1 LDLVAQRTK
10 YYKRVLVAVFNSIG
24 VPTSYLKFVEGSSY
38 QLTKEYTLDNF
49 RLCSIVNEH
58 DAKRAGAEVVKQVDS
73 PLLSGLLYPGMQA
86 LDEQYLG
93 CDFQFGGVDQVFSQ
107 FTSSLHFSLSSQRK
121 IFIFAEEFLPRLGY
135 AKRAHLM
142 NAMVPGLGGGKMSAS
157 DPNSKIDFLDPP
169 EVVRKKIKSA
179 FCEEGNPDNGVLAF
193 VGAVLMPIS
202 QLRLE
207 RSQRGSDG
215 GEVKQATANQLPLA
229 SEDAPEG
236 TLFTIVRLDKFG
248 GSLHYK
254 TYREIEDDF
263 SKKELHPKD
272 LKGAV
277 ADAIVSLLTPI
288 QDAYKNDL
296 EWQAV
301 AAAAYPDP
309 NAKPET
315 KKKKKVRHH
324 PRFLPLCQLKPT
336 RFLGRRFTILLHLGR
351 GRTRNQT
358 PGYCHE
364 NLRPRAI

>member
-10 YYKRVLVAVFNSIG
+10 YYKRVLVAVFDSIG
-24 VPTSYLKFVEGSSY
+24 VPTSNLKFVEGSSY
-38 QLTKEYTLDNF
+38 QLTKEYSLDNF
-49 RLCSIVNEH
+49 RLCSFVNEH

-93 CDFQFGGVDQVFSQ
+93 CDFQFGGVDQ
-107 FTSSLHFSLSSQRK
+107 RK

-142 NAMVPGLGGGKMSAS
+142 NTMVPGLGGGKMSAS

-169 EVVRKKIKSA
+169 EVIRKKIKSA

-193 VGAVLMPIS
+193 VKAVLIPIS

-207 RSQRGSDG
+207 RRQGLDG
-215 GEVKQATANQLPLA
+215 EEVRQATADQPPLT

-236 TLFTIVRLDKFG
+236 TLFSVVRLEKFG

-254 TYREIEDDF
+254 TYQEIEDDF
-263 SKKELHPKD
+263 SKKDLHPKD

-277 ADAIVSLLTPI
+277 ADGIIRLLAPI
-288 QDAYKNDL
+288 QDAYKNDP

-301 AAAAYPDP
+301 TAAAYPDP
-309 NAKPET
+309 NAKPEA
-315 KKKKKVRHH
+315 KKKKKEKVYH
-324 PRFLPLCQLKPT
+324 PPPGKGPNVQQAKSNAGALSQPT
-336 RFLGRRFTILLHLGR
+336 VEDDVADNATKG
-351 GRTRNQT
+351 Q
-358 PGYCHE
+358 
-364 NLRPRAI
+364 

>member
-1 LDLVAQRTK
+1 MDLVAQRTK

-24 VPTSYLKFVEGSSY
+24 VPTSNLKFVEGSSY

-58 DAKRAGAEVVKQVDS
+58 DAKRAGAEVVKQVDN

-93 CDFQFGGVDQVFSQ
+93 CDFQFGGVDQVLSQ
-107 FTSSLHFSLSSQRK
+107 LTSSLHFSSRSQRK

-142 NAMVPGLGGGKMSAS
+142 NVMVPGLGGGKMSAS

-193 VGAVLMPIS
+193 VKAVLMPIS

-207 RSQRGSDG
+207 RGQGLDG
-215 GEVKQATANQLPLA
+215 EEIKQATANQLPLA

-236 TLFTIVRLDKFG
+236 TLFSVVRPEKFG

-254 TYREIEDDF
+254 SYQEIEDDF

-277 ADAIVSLLTPI
+277 ADAIVGLLAPI
-288 QDAYKNDL
+288 QDAYKNDP

-301 AAAAYPDP
+301 TAAAYPDP
-309 NAKPET
+309 NAKPGI
-315 KKKKKVRHH
+315 KKKKKVRDI
-324 PRFLPLCQLKPT
+324 R
-336 RFLGRRFTILLHLGR
+336 
-351 GRTRNQT
+351 
-358 PGYCHE
+358 
-364 NLRPRAI
+364 

>member
-1 LDLVAQRTK
+1 M
-10 YYKRVLVAVFNSIG
+10 
-24 VPTSYLKFVEGSSY
+24 PTSNLKFTEGSSY
-38 QLTKEYTLDNF
+38 QLTKEYSLDNF
-49 RLCSIVNEH
+49 KLCSIVNEH

-93 CDFQFGGVDQVFSQ
+93 CDFQFGGVDQVFSYRCDPHI
-107 FTSSLHFSLSSQRK
+107 LLSRYQRK

-142 NAMVPGLGGGKMSAS
+142 NAMVPGLGGGKMSSS

-193 VGAVLMPIS
+193 VKAVLMPIS

-207 RSQRGSDG
+207 RGQGLDG
-215 GEVKQATANQLPLA
+215 EEREQGTANQLPFV

-236 TLFTIVRLDKFG
+236 TLFSVFRPEKFG

-254 TYREIEDDF
+254 TYQGIEEDF
-263 SKKELHPKD
+263 SRKELHPGD

-277 ADAIVSLLTPI
+277 AGAIISLLSPI
-288 QDAYKNDL
+288 QDAYKSDP
-296 EWQAV
+296 EWQAA

-309 NAKPET
+309 NAKPEA
-315 KKKKKVRHH
+315 KKKKKVRY
-324 PRFLPLCQLKPT
+324 LPQALLIPLKT
-336 RFLGRRFTILLHLGR
+336 NGT
-351 GRTRNQT
+351 
-358 PGYCHE
+358 
-364 NLRPRAI
+364 